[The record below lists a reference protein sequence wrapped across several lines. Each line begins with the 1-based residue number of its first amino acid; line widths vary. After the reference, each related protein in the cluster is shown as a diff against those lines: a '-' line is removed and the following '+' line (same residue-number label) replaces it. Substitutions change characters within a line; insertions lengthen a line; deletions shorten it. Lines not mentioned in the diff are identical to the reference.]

1 MAEAK
6 VLLVDD
12 EVDFT
17 ALLAERMES
26 RGLNVVTAPSGAA
39 ALELIEHQSFD
50 AIILDMVMP
59 EMDGMETLR
68 RMLEQNPQLQI
79 IMLTGYADLQKGIE
93 AIKKGAVDYLEKPAD
108 LNDLMQ
114 KIKHARDRKMEL
126 FEQKMEEKIS
136 KIMRN
141 KGW

>member
-12 EVDFT
+12 EVEFS
-17 ALLAERMES
+17 ALLAERMET
-26 RGLNVVTAPSGAA
+26 RGLKVTTASSGVN
-39 ALELIEHQSFD
+39 ALALLEHESYD

-59 EMDGMETLR
+59 QMDGMETLR

-79 IMLTGYADLQKGIE
+79 IMLTGHADLQKGIE

-108 LNDLMQ
+108 LNELMK
-114 KIKHARDRKMEL
+114 KIKIARDRGMEL
-126 FEQKMEEKIS
+126 FEQKMEDKIN

>member
-12 EVDFT
+12 EVEFS
-17 ALLAERMES
+17 ALLAERMET
-26 RGLNVVTAPSGAA
+26 RGLKVTTASSGVD
-39 ALELIEHQSFD
+39 ALALIEHETYD

-59 EMDGMETLR
+59 QMDGMETLQ
-68 RMLEQNPQLQI
+68 RMLEYNPQLQI
-79 IMLTGYADLQKGIE
+79 IMLTGHADLQKGIA
-93 AIKKGAVDYLEKPAD
+93 AIKKGAADYLEKPAD
-108 LNDLMQ
+108 LNQLMQ
-114 KIKHARDRKMEL
+114 KIKMAQDRRMEL
-126 FEQKMEEKIS
+126 FEQKMEEKIY

>member
-12 EVDFT
+12 EVEFS
-17 ALLAERMES
+17 ALLAERMET
-26 RGLNVVTAPSGAA
+26 RGLKVTTASSGVD
-39 ALELIEHQSFD
+39 ALALIEHETYD

-59 EMDGMETLR
+59 QMDGIETLQ
-68 RMLEQNPQLQI
+68 RMLEYNPQLQI
-79 IMLTGYADLQKGIE
+79 IMLTGHADLQKGIA
-93 AIKKGAVDYLEKPAD
+93 AIKKGAADYLEKPAD
-108 LNDLMQ
+108 LNQLMQ
-114 KIKHARDRKMEL
+114 KIKMAQDRRMEL
-126 FEQKMEEKIS
+126 FEQKMEEKIY

>member
-12 EVDFT
+12 EVEFS
-17 ALLAERMES
+17 ALLAERMET
-26 RGLNVVTAPSGAA
+26 RGLKVTTASSGVN
-39 ALELIEHQSFD
+39 ALALLEHESYD

-59 EMDGMETLR
+59 QMDGMETLR

-79 IMLTGYADLQKGIE
+79 IMLTGHADLQKGIE

-108 LNDLMQ
+108 LNELMK
-114 KIKHARDRKMEL
+114 KIKIARDRYG
-126 FEQKMEEKIS
+126 
-136 KIMRN
+136 N
-141 KGW
+141 GTCAT